1 MPSID
6 DLPNEVL
13 EQIMEHPDLEADDVM
28 SAGQTCHRW
37 FSLCKPIWQRR
48 KAAEVSECWQRR
60 DYTPSPAEVTCA
72 TLLAAHGHLSPQIIT
87 NKADK
92 IQEKWSTEWYSPSP
106 AEVTCASSLSAH
118 GHLPSEVLQ
127 FKAEDLAEWFGRC
140 YSTGPLLSQLG
151 SAAAL
156 AAHGYLTHL
165 NWLALVQVDLDSVA
179 ADDLASLVRCT
190 KDRCIRIYR
199 VTGDLTPLLRN
210 VEGDNFAIHDMSLD
224 TSNTE
229 SLVTAMLTR
238 VDSIWLC
245 KVNLDI
251 KTLTQYDGKG
261 KCREVCLYE
270 YENYEEKYGNQV
282 EAWRRKIGWTAQR
295 KTDEFDSIT
304 MSIMRS

>member
-28 SAGQTCHRW
+28 SAGQTCRRW

-140 YSTGPLLSQLG
+140 YSTGPLLSQLE

-190 KDRCIRIYR
+190 KDRCIRMY
-199 VTGDLTPLLRN
+199 LQ
-210 VEGDNFAIHDMSLD
+210 
-224 TSNTE
+224 SN
-229 SLVTAMLTR
+229 R
-238 VDSIWLC
+238 
-245 KVNLDI
+245 
-251 KTLTQYDGKG
+251 
-261 KCREVCLYE
+261 
-270 YENYEEKYGNQV
+270 
-282 EAWRRKIGWTAQR
+282 
-295 KTDEFDSIT
+295 
-304 MSIMRS
+304 